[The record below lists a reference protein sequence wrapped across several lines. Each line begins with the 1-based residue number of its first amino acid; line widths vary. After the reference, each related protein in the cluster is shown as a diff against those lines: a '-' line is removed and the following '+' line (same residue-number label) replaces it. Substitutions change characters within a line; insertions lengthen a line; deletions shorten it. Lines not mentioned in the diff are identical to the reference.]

1 MVDARGQ
8 SCPIPVIMTK
18 KAMKSNEDYYEVMVD
33 SKTPC
38 ENVTRY
44 AKSQGYN
51 VEVVDKGGEYLLK
64 ISR

>member
-38 ENVTRY
+38 ENVTRF
-44 AKSQGYN
+44 AQSQGYKGE
-51 VEVVDKGGEYLLK
+51 VEDKGGEYLLK